1 MGEGCKMKEDGKID
15 EEKSRESST
24 ERREKKKRIGERVIE
39 VAKKSSK
46 QITEERGEWRE
57 GIISQYTIM
66 FSSLFRDFSSL
77 YSSIYL

>member
-15 EEKSRESST
+15 EEKSRELST
-24 ERREKKKRIGERVIE
+24 ERREKKKRIGESVIE

>member
-24 ERREKKKRIGERVIE
+24 ERREKKKRMGESVIE

>member
-15 EEKSRESST
+15 EEKSRESSR
-24 ERREKKKRIGERVIE
+24 ERREKKKRMGESVIE